1 VATDPSRFSR
11 FSTDTADNREK
22 PAGTV
27 AFDVIGTLVS
37 LEKLRPILVDR
48 GAEPHTLELWFA
60 ESLRDYFSIS
70 HSGGYSRL
78 GDVLRA
84 GLARH
89 PVGDRDAVMNAF
101 PRLDPVPGAG
111 DACRLLAEAGFK
123 IVALTNGSEELTNSL
138 LANSGIAQ
146 YFDAVLSCDSILV
159 SKPHPRVYAMVKEV
173 AEGDAW
179 LVASHAWDTAGA
191 GRAGLRTVLV
201 YPRPEQVPS
210 VFPAPDAVV
219 PDLVSAAESI
229 VSSREGHDRDPV

>member
-1 VATDPSRFSR
+1 VATETQPV
-11 FSTDTADNREK
+11 
-22 PAGTV
+22 GTV

-37 LEKLRPILVDR
+37 LEKLRPVLVDQ
-48 GAEPHTLELWFA
+48 GAEPHILELWFA

-89 PVGDRDAVMNAF
+89 PVGDRDAVMSAF
-101 PRLDPVPGAG
+101 PNLDPMPGAG
-111 DACRLLAEAGFK
+111 DACGLLVAAGFK
-123 IVALTNGSEELTNSL
+123 LVALTNGSEELTNSL
-138 LANSGIAQ
+138 LSNGGIDRF
-146 YFDAVLSCDSILV
+146 FDAVLSCDSILV

-210 VFPAPDAVV
+210 IFPAPDAVV
-219 PDLVSAAESI
+219 PDLVSAADSI
-229 VSSREGHDRDPV
+229 VSARDGTDSV